1 MDTLHRTR
9 AEHEQLAATL
19 AADGVQFALGAWV
32 DVHGRPKS
40 KMVPIGLLPSMLAGS
55 ERYTPRGM
63 GDLGAMNPNEDECVT
78 LPDESTL
85 RVLPWDR
92 RVAFF
97 NADLSYGGREPF
109 ANCPRS
115 TLKRVLAQAT
125 DLGYRFSLGVET
137 EFYVYRRDRLPE
149 LVPLSPSSLLYPTP
163 AYDVESTL
171 ASLPF
176 LSQVA
181 GHLEASGFDL
191 FSFDHEGGEGQYE
204 LDFSHAEA
212 LAMCDRL
219 VYLRLLLRHVA
230 DGLGGI
236 VTFMPKPDIGAWG
249 SGAHMNLSLE
259 SAATGENLFVTRS
272 GGRREWTPLALQFT
286 AGILRHAPALSAL
299 TCPTVNSYKRLV
311 ARLADGSV
319 SWAPVWAA
327 YGWNNRSCML
337 RLPDNRPAIENRSVD
352 MTANMYLASAFTLA
366 AGLEGIEQ
374 GLDPGE
380 PVREDTSAWNGSG
393 PARDRRL
400 PRHLCEAVDAFEA
413 DPLVGQ
419 VFPASFVADYVDMRR
434 REWDAYHAQVSDWE
448 LDRYLTNV

>member
-181 GHLEASGFDL
+181 GHMEASGFDL

-272 GGRREWTPLALQFT
+272 GGRREWTTLALQFT

-400 PRHLCEAVDAFEA
+400 PRHLCEAVDAFESDA
-413 DPLVGQ
+413 LIHR